1 MDTITMPSGSEV
13 ESAAFHPAVEGAAAC
28 PTAHA
33 PGVRGRVEH
42 LEEQGMARV
51 RGWKRSLATR
61 GSLMKID
68 ATERVAKAQRDV
80 KQSMG
85 SNPMLWAG
93 IAAGAG
99 FGIGLAGRFL
109 HWRRNRPMPEL
120 IVIDA
125 TC

>member
-1 MDTITMPSGSEV
+1 METITMPSGSEV
-13 ESAAFHPAVEGAAAC
+13 ESAAFHPTLPPAAAC
-28 PTAHA
+28 STAHA

-61 GSLMKID
+61 GSLLKID
-68 ATERVAKAQRDV
+68 ATERVSNANAKVQ
-80 KQSMG
+80 KSMG
-85 SNPMLWAG
+85 TNPVLWAG
-93 IAAGAG
+93 IAAAAG
-99 FGIGLAGRFL
+99 FGIGLAGRYL

>member
-1 MDTITMPSGSEV
+1 METITMPSGSEV
-13 ESAAFHPAVEGAAAC
+13 ESAAFHPAVHGVAAC

-33 PGVRGRVEH
+33 PGIRGRVEH

-61 GSLMKID
+61 GSMLKID
-68 ATERVAKAQRDV
+68 ANERVATMQR
-80 KQSMG
+80 SMG
-85 SNPMLWAG
+85 TKPMFWAG

-99 FGIGLAGRFL
+99 FGVGLVGRIL
-109 HWRRNRPMPEL
+109 HVRRTRPMPEL